1 MMSSRKK
8 FSPDVETVR
17 LLSAAAVEAIMEN
30 RATAIGRMGEFAVA
44 ALCRDV
50 HDNIHAVAR
59 VEVIGMAVLEV
70 GELRDHR
77 RRPKG
82 AEMIGD
88 LGDCLLVG
96 EARAIGRDL
105 LGHPGESLDAHG

>member
-59 VEVIGMAVLEV
+59 VEVIGNDVSI
-70 GELRDHR
+70 ELYDRWD
-77 RRPKG
+77 
-82 AEMIGD
+82 
-88 LGDCLLVG
+88 
-96 EARAIGRDL
+96 EALSKFGRL
-105 LGHPGESLDAHG
+105 IRGG